1 MVEIIYYI
9 AASLDGYIAPLDRGL
24 SWLAPFESSAEDY
37 GYADFYRS
45 IDAVLVG
52 SQTFQQASQFPQ
64 WPYPEKLCWVFS
76 RQTLRISLPHVF
88 VTDQSPWEV
97 VVELGRRG
105 WSARGLLSRSG
116 SYHGVHHF
124 RDPRIAGGG
133 RAAIRLTSPSRAF
146 APRRIQGVSSGTRAT
161 ALPARLQRWDVVPQ
175 VTAPRT
181 PPDSSARRPLACGLR
196 RGERSASP

>member
-1 MVEIIYYI
+1 VVEIIYYI

-76 RQTLRISLPHVF
+76 RRPCV
-88 VTDQSPWEV
+88 
-97 VVELGRRG
+97 
-105 WSARGLLSRSG
+105 
-116 SYHGVHHF
+116 
-124 RDPRIAGGG
+124 
-133 RAAIRLTSPSRAF
+133 SPSRT
-146 APRRIQGVSSGTRAT
+146 PLWPTRAPGRWWWSW
-161 ALPARLQRWDVVPQ
+161 AVGGGQLAGSFRAQGLIRLS
-175 VTAPRT
+175 APLT
-181 PPDSSARRPLACGLR
+181 C
-196 RGERSASP
+196 